1 MPGGAALQVFTI
13 FAKSVAPIRQTSA
26 RNGIVPAYYFWRMRF
41 LLIIVCVLAAGT
53 GAAVAQTSFAMH
65 RSLSIARVGVS
76 MVAPDTGFAVSRYFN
91 GIIQTS
97 ADSLPLRISIEPFPL
112 LPYSLVATDLKRPN
126 QARYQVWLWDSSS
139 QAANMVIVKNI
150 GPANKVS
157 GLSGYFSADTSTL
170 VKWMALYELNNT
182 VYVANC
188 SYAPTADQQWD
199 AAIKKSFASVQTIEQ
214 VDVVNTQLPFD
225 LLSPPPIYR
234 VEPYAEHGAA
244 YVFKNKKGQPTSE
257 WTLKVIAGNGLKSPL
272 ATKEEVLA
280 SSLPLLGHGAFN
292 SPYGSGWEYYYEA
305 DIKGVRTLQYYGVV
319 PGPYDYVFSVFGEAT
334 DNFDAA
340 TSVFKQMSRAIQPQ
354 PY

>member
-13 FAKSVAPIRQTSA
+13 FAENVAQIRQTSA
-26 RNGIVPAYYFWRMRF
+26 RYGIVSAYYFWRMRF
-41 LLIIVCVLAAGT
+41 LLIIVCVLVAGT
-53 GAAVAQTSFAMH
+53 GAAVAQTSSAMH

-112 LPYSLVATDLKRPN
+112 LPYSLVAADLKRPN

-139 QAANMVIVKNI
+139 QEANMMIVKNI
-150 GPANKVS
+150 GPANKVL
-157 GLSGYFSADTSTL
+157 GLSGYLSADTSTL
-170 VKWMALYELNNT
+170 VKWMALYELNNK

-199 AAIKKSFASVQTIEQ
+199 AAIKQSLASVKADANGGEFSQ
-214 VDVVNTQLPFD
+214 QLPFE
-225 LLSPPPIYR
+225 LRSPPPIHR
-234 VEPYAEHGAA
+234 WEPYADHGAA
-244 YVFKNKKGQPTSE
+244 YIFENKNGQPVSE
-257 WTLKVIAGNGLKSPL
+257 WTLTVTASNSLKSPL

-305 DIKGVRTLQYYGVV
+305 EIKGVRTLLYYGVV

-340 TSVFKQMSRAIQPQ
+340 TTVFKQMSRAIQPQ